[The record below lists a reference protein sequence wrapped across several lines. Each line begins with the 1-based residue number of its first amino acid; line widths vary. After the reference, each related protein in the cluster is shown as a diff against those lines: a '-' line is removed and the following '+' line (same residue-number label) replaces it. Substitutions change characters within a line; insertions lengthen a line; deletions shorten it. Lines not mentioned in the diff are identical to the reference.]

1 MHQIYMQKALE
12 LAEKARG
19 QTSPNPL
26 VGAVLVRDGQIV
38 GQGYHHKAGTPH
50 AEIHA
55 LREAGEKAR
64 GACLYVTLEPCCH
77 QGRTG
82 PCTQALIQAGVG
94 EVYAAMADPNPLVAG
109 KGLAQLEQAGI
120 KTHCGLLEEQS
131 RRMNEIFLTFIT
143 QNRPWILLKAAMSL
157 DGKIAT
163 ATGDSKWITGETARH
178 YGRRL
183 RGEVDA
189 ILVGIG
195 TVLADDPALT
205 TRLPGAKNP
214 RRIVLDNLA
223 RTPLTAQILRP
234 EAPTLIV
241 VSRRALP
248 DKVQALQKAGAE
260 VWQMNSEQITIP
272 ALLAELKKREISSL
286 LVEGGGQ
293 IHASFLPWADKF
305 CWFIAPK
312 IIGGNA
318 APGPI
323 GGKGIQKMAEA
334 VHLERMKLTKLGEDL
349 LLEAWRK
356 R

>member
-1 MHQIYMQKALE
+1 MPQIYMQKALE

-26 VGAVLVRDGQIV
+26 VGAVVVKDGQIV
-38 GQGYHHKAGTPH
+38 GQGYHQKAGTPH

-55 LREAGEKAR
+55 LREAGAKAR

-77 QGRTG
+77 WGRTG
-82 PCTQALIQAGVG
+82 PCTQAIIQAGIA

-131 RRMNEIFLTFIT
+131 RQMNEIFLTYIT
-143 QNRPWILLKAAMSL
+143 QNRPWIVLKAAMSL

-163 ATGDSKWITGETARH
+163 SSGDSKWITGEAARQ

-183 RGEVDA
+183 RGELDA

-195 TVLADDPALT
+195 TVLADNPALT

-214 RRIVLDNLA
+214 LRIVLDNQA
-223 RTPLTAQILRP
+223 RTPLTAQILQP

-241 VSRRALP
+241 VSRQAPAARVA
-248 DKVQALQKAGAE
+248 ALQQTGAE
-260 VWQMNSEQITIP
+260 VWVMDSEQIELP
-272 ALLAELKKREISSL
+272 DLLAGLKKREISSL
-286 LVEGGGQ
+286 LVEGGSQ
-293 IHASFLPWADKF
+293 IHAAFLPLADKF
-305 CWFIAPK
+305 LWFIAPK
-312 IIGGNA
+312 IIGGSS

-323 GGKGIQKMAEA
+323 GGAGIQKMTEA
-334 VHLERMKLTKLGEDL
+334 VKLERMQFKKLGEDL
-349 LLEAWRK
+349 LIEAWQK